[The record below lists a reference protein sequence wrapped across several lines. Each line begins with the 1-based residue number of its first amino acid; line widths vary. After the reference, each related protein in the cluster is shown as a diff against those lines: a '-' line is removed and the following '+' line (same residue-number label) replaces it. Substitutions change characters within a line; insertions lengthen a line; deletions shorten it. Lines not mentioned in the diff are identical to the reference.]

1 MNTHSTRTIYESLSK
16 NHLSTGVCLC
26 VASVLRCVAV
36 CCGVLQCV
44 VVCCRVLQCVRL
56 SKNHS
61 TASIDILAVS
71 ICISTCIYLYF
82 TEPRRER
89 RWARRELAPFYPST
103 LLDGGVRLCHMCART
118 LWHCSV
124 LQCVAVCCSVLQRV
138 TDGGVRLCH
147 MCARTLLHCSVLQC
161 VAVCCSVLQFVA
173 VCCSVLQRV
182 TDGGV
187 RVCHMCARTLLHCSV
202 LQCVAVCYSVLQ
214 CVAVC
219 CSQMTEH
226 A

>member
-118 LWHCSV
+118 L
-124 LQCVAVCCSVLQRV
+124 
-138 TDGGVRLCH
+138 
-147 MCARTLLHCSVLQC
+147 LHCSVLQC

>member
-1 MNTHSTRTIYESLSK
+1 MNTHSTRTIYESLRK
-16 NHLSTGVCLC
+16 NRRNYVKTMAGSIYRCVSVCCKC
-26 VASVLRCVAV
+26 VAVCCSVLQCVAV

-118 LWHCSV
+118 L
-124 LQCVAVCCSVLQRV
+124 
-138 TDGGVRLCH
+138 
-147 MCARTLLHCSVLQC
+147 
-161 VAVCCSVLQFVA
+161 
-173 VCCSVLQRV
+173 
-182 TDGGV
+182 
-187 RVCHMCARTLLHCSV
+187 LHCSV